1 MRILGIDPGIDG
13 SLFLLENDKPGKW
26 FIMPTIKVQVGFQ
39 KSKGKLKYDADGN
52 KIPKFKTEVEPVEMV
67 RVFRELAP
75 DHIFLE
81 EVSSRPAQG
90 VVSVFSFG
98 RSFGDVRTAG
108 AWLGCPLTRIRP
120 QIWQDVIF
128 EGLKGKDSKK
138 LAEAAVRKLWPDL
151 DLRRSKRARKFH
163 EGTCDAACIA
173 EYGRRQLAE
182 GSQG

>member
-1 MRILGIDPGIDG
+1 MKILGIDPGIDG
-13 SLFLLENDKPGKW
+13 ALFLLEDGLPAGW
-26 FIMPTIKVQVGFQ
+26 ATMPTIKVQVGFQ
-39 KSKGKLKYDADGN
+39 KSKGKLKYDQDGN
-52 KIPKFKTEVEPVEMV
+52 KIPKFKTEVEPIEMV
-67 RVFRELAP
+67 KVFRKFAP

-98 RSFGDVRTAG
+98 RSFGDVRTAY
-108 AWLGCPLTRIRP
+108 AWLGCELTRVRP
-120 QIWQDVIF
+120 RPWQDVIF
-128 EGLKGKDSKK
+128 EGMKGKDSKK

-163 EGTCDAACIA
+163 GGACDAACIA